1 MKRYWLGIDAGT
13 TSIKC
18 GVYQPD
24 GRLVASA
31 DVPSRVTTP
40 SEGQSEQDMHAV
52 WEAVQACIRAAT
64 KAIDLDQIESIGIAA
79 QGDGFW
85 ALDAENAPV
94 GPAILWNDT
103 RAAADVQ
110 DAYRSGA
117 AKAISHAC
125 HTSIWPGTSGAVYSW
140 LQRTDP
146 ARAERVARI
155 VYCAGWVGYCLTGVL
170 ATDYSDASIPF
181 YDVQK
186 REYSDSTFS
195 AMKAQGLVSKYLQ
208 PQLAGSI
215 SGRLSV
221 EAAALTGLPVG
232 LPVSTGT
239 LDLSAM
245 IVGMGLN
252 SPGDTMMIMGTTA
265 VVNILTDKITRSDL
279 PVGATVLHANGAL
292 FTRVLAPTTGAA
304 AFDWF
309 CALHPGSLGGD
320 TPGEIADKL
329 NALAVDVP
337 PGANGV
343 LFLPHLNGERAPF
356 VAANARGAF
365 FGLSARSTK
374 ADMGRSVME
383 GAAMSLRHCFEAE
396 YGARPRGT
404 VHLTGGGARNALW
417 CQIIADIMGS
427 TIEVSEVTDHGLWGA
442 ACLGAAANGAGD
454 ACMLAKRKEQT
465 TQYLPDP
472 VAVSVYDA
480 VFERYLVLSEACQ
493 KIWKS

>member
-1 MKRYWLGIDAGT
+1 
-13 TSIKC
+13 
-18 GVYQPD
+18 VEP
-24 GRLVASA
+24 A
-31 DVPSRVTTP
+31 D
-40 SEGQSEQDMHAV
+40 Q
-52 WEAVQACIRAAT
+52 
-64 KAIDLDQIESIGIAA
+64 
-79 QGDGFW
+79 
-85 ALDAENAPV
+85 
-94 GPAILWNDT
+94 
-103 RAAADVQ
+103 
-110 DAYRSGA
+110 
-117 AKAISHAC
+117 
-125 HTSIWPGTSGAVYSW
+125 
-140 LQRTDP
+140 
-146 ARAERVARI
+146 
-155 VYCAGWVGYCLTGVL
+155 
-170 ATDYSDASIPF
+170 
-181 YDVQK
+181 
-186 REYSDSTFS
+186 
-195 AMKAQGLVSKYLQ
+195 
-208 PQLAGSI
+208 
-215 SGRLSV
+215 
-221 EAAALTGLPVG
+221 
-232 LPVSTGT
+232 
-239 LDLSAM
+239 
-245 IVGMGLN
+245 
-252 SPGDTMMIMGTTA
+252 
-265 VVNILTDKITRSDL
+265 
-279 PVGATVLHANGAL
+279 PVGATVLHANGQIL
-292 FTRVLAPTTGAA
+292 TRVLAPTTGAA

-417 CQIIADIMGS
+417 CQIIADIMGA